1 MKELIQE
8 LNLNEND
15 FYDKEKSDEI
25 IRNNITPFYS
35 IIEAVDIVIQDL
47 TEDNYN
53 LDITRLEKFDL
64 KQNCLLS
71 KVKSEVILRLPIK
84 KIKEHTLENKEF
96 YYNQMQDKVEGRL
109 DKVKGVALRLNK
121 KLKFIVVRI
130 DTNNIP
136 EWKVN

>member
-8 LNLNEND
+8 LNLNETE

-47 TEDNYN
+47 TQDNYN
-53 LDITRLEKFDL
+53 IDITRLEKFDL
-64 KQNCLLS
+64 KENCLLS

-96 YYNQMQDKVEGRL
+96 YYNQMQDKVKGRL

-130 DTNNIP
+130 DTTNIP
-136 EWKVN
+136 EWKIN